1 MKMRNVFMPPK
12 EEKKMDKA
20 LKSWLEVK
28 QSYDSS
34 KALMQ
39 LKLYKIEAEFDK
51 ANLKL
56 AKEIA
61 NKEKQLLETFKE
73 FEIAERRINGNIIK
87 INKVMGKAKFK
98 ELFYK
103 ALDELS
109 DSLKNKFIKMEQQQK
124 EDKSIERLAYKTEG
138 IFDVVKDIIIKVT
151 DWIRNIKISLTG
163 CIDEMKIFNQRMD
176 RDVFK
181 NVEEISP
188 IKEALRES
196 LLGDKYANS
205 LH

>member
-73 FEIAERRINGNIIK
+73 FEITERRINGNIIK
-87 INKVMGKAKFK
+87 INKVMGRAKFK
-98 ELFYK
+98 DLFYD
-103 ALDELS
+103 ALNELS

-124 EDKSIERLAYKTEG
+124 EDKSIERLEYKTEG
-138 IFDVVKDIIIKVT
+138 VFDTVKDIIIKVT
-151 DWIRNIKISLTG
+151 DWIRNIKTSLTG

-196 LLGDKYANS
+196 LLGDKYANN